1 MDALIIVVP
10 VLFMLGLGVLCR
22 RIKVLSQ
29 AGVGDLKQLVMK
41 IMLPVAIF
49 QALGSASYT
58 VDTVIVIAVMLCAI
72 LVSFGLGY
80 AIRYLM
86 RPPYRKY
93 IPFLVSIYEGG
104 MIGYPLYTSLCGAEN
119 LSHIALLD
127 VACLLFGFGVYM
139 GLLQQAET
147 GQRAKI
153 KELALSALKNPTF
166 IATVLGIAAGATG
179 LLQWLLDSGAG
190 GLYLAVQNII
200 TVGMSALIL
209 LVVGY
214 DLDFS
219 LGLVLP
225 CLKAIAF
232 RIVVQSALAAAVIAV
247 FHALFGENVLLSL
260 AVIML
265 MASPAPFSMQ
275 SYLRTEEGSHF
286 VSTFNSLYC
295 IVTVIVY
302 IIIACLI

>member
-1 MDALIIVVP
+1 MEEPDAH
-10 VLFMLGLGVLCR
+10 GLAEFGAQVR
-22 RIKVLSQ
+22 F
-29 AGVGDLKQLVMK
+29 AHMK
-41 IMLPVAIF
+41 CI
-49 QALGSASYT
+49 GNT
-58 VDTVIVIAVMLCAI
+58 VDTVVVIAVMLCAI

-80 AIRYLM
+80 AIRYLV

-104 MIGYPLYTSLCGAEN
+104 MIGYPLYTSLCGVEN

-265 MASPAPFSMQ
+265 MASPCSVFDAVISADRGRKSFC
-275 SYLRTEEGSHF
+275 
-286 VSTFNSLYC
+286 LY
-295 IVTVIVY
+295 IQFAVLY
-302 IIIACLI
+302 RYSDRLHYNCLSDLKNLASAIE

>member
-1 MDALIIVVP
+1 
-10 VLFMLGLGVLCR
+10 
-22 RIKVLSQ
+22 
-29 AGVGDLKQLVMK
+29 
-41 IMLPVAIF
+41 
-49 QALGSASYT
+49 
-58 VDTVIVIAVMLCAI
+58 
-72 LVSFGLGY
+72 
-80 AIRYLM
+80 
-86 RPPYRKY
+86 
-93 IPFLVSIYEGG
+93 
-104 MIGYPLYTSLCGAEN
+104 
-119 LSHIALLD
+119 
-127 VACLLFGFGVYM
+127 
-139 GLLQQAET
+139 
-147 GQRAKI
+147 
-153 KELALSALKNPTF
+153 
-166 IATVLGIAAGATG
+166 
-179 LLQWLLDSGAG
+179 
-190 GLYLAVQNII
+190 
-200 TVGMSALIL
+200 MSALIL